1 MPSVQT
7 STASGKV
14 TLTWQRRRNGGPR
27 MPHSAQAPS
36 PTSRTSPVTA
46 AYTRL
51 TEVLPMVSVTE
62 LSPTDPLPEGEGWVR
77 AAGLAAAGAE
87 LDAFLAWDETQ
98 ILRDYG
104 REGRPDVVAAFGL
117 HRYSWYACL
126 LFTVPWFL
134 QRRVPRFPAG
144 HVAFQREQ
152 SRLRWCVAKRSAA
165 CRAIRRPHEPG
176 ARVVPDE
183 EALRAEV
190 RAAFAEHIE
199 PVLGGFGPRMRR
211 RGRALWGMAT
221 DEIVEGIWYIAE
233 LLGADE
239 QERSPARAGAA
250 AAGHDPAVRG
260 RRRVP
265 RTDRPRRR
273 VAAHPGPGE
282 LLHVLHT
289 GPGRHLCDLSTH
301 LRCGPDHQT
310 DDRLQQLTDP
320 RRTGMLLAGRPPGD
334 RPRHVP

>member
-1 MPSVQT
+1 M
-7 STASGKV
+7 
-14 TLTWQRRRNGGPR
+14 
-27 MPHSAQAPS
+27 
-36 PTSRTSPVTA
+36 TA

-62 LSPTDPLPEGEGWVR
+62 LSPTDPLPEGEGWVC

-152 SRLRWCVAKRSAA
+152 SRLVVRGETFSCLPGDPAA
-165 CRAIRRPHEPG
+165 DEPG

-239 QERSPARAGAA
+239 QERCRRELELLLPGATRPYVGAA
-250 AAGHDPAVRG
+250 GFR
-260 RRRVP
+260 
-265 RTDRPRRR
+265 
-273 VAAHPGPGE
+273 E
-282 LLHVLHT
+282 LT
-289 GPGRHLCDLSTH
+289 GPGGESLPTRDRASCCMFYTLAPDDTCVTCPRTCDADRITKLMATSTS
-301 LRCGPDHQT
+301 
-310 DDRLQQLTDP
+310 
-320 RRTGMLLAGRPPGD
+320 
-334 RPRHVP
+334 